1 METER
6 GGEPEPRYLGFAILP
21 HIALFALLVSL
32 LELAGI
38 AGWLNEFILPRPS
51 KIGAAFVE
59 VYVTQRTVYWHAAVT
74 LYETVVGFTIAAVV
88 GVGLA
93 VASAVSD
100 PFRRY
105 VSPYAIVLNVTPGL
119 ALTPIVI
126 AWFGFGWSS
135 KIALAAIVSFFPIF
149 VNTLAGLTQGDDDR
163 REMFRSLGA
172 SRMQTFLKLQLPTA
186 LPTTI
191 AGLQIGVTAAL
202 VGAIVAEFASASEGI
217 GVLMKRFSF
226 ALNIQATIAT
236 LLTMS
241 LLGLLLF
248 VILEIIDDRLVFWR
262 RDVRMARV
270 SRRRAARWRVPS
282 PQQTKETVE
291 GGTKK

>member
-1 METER
+1 VSAATETIR
-6 GGEPEPRYLGFAILP
+6 GAGYRAIQIGIHLAIFAV
-21 HIALFALLVSL
+21 LVLL

-38 AGWLNEFILPRPS
+38 AGALNEFILPRPS
-51 KIGAAFVE
+51 KIASAFVE
-59 VYVTQRTVYWHAAVT
+59 LYVTRGTIYWHAAVT
-74 LYETVVGFTIAAVV
+74 LYEAVVGFSIATVI

-100 PFRRY
+100 PVRRY
-105 VSPYAIVLNVTPGL
+105 VAPYAIVINVTPGL

-126 AWFGFGWSS
+126 AWFGFGWNS
-135 KIALAAIVSFFPIF
+135 KIALAAIVSFFPVF

-163 REMFRSLGA
+163 REMFRMLGA
-172 SRMQTFLKLQLPTA
+172 SRMQTFWKLQLPTA

-191 AGLQIGVTAAL
+191 AGLKIGMTAAL

-217 GVLMKRFSF
+217 GVLMQRFSF
-226 ALNIQATIAT
+226 ALNVQATLAT

-248 VILEIIDDRLVFWR
+248 TLLEIIDDRLVFWR
-262 RDVRMARV
+262 RDARMAQV
-270 SRRRAARWRVPS
+270 GRRRAARWRLP
-282 PQQTKETVE
+282 PQAELKTTEN
-291 GGTKK
+291 GGK